1 MQQNAICKVYYDV
14 VSITR
19 SGSGS
24 TCNRFCN
31 VSNKETKMSKY
42 VENDSKS
49 DLYARVKLA
58 PVNAIQRAIAVN
70 ALRDAESVSNGIMRV
85 IDAIRRLFA
94 RNNAGTNRL
103 LHNH

>member
-1 MQQNAICKVYYDV
+1 
-14 VSITR
+14 
-19 SGSGS
+19 
-24 TCNRFCN
+24 
-31 VSNKETKMSKY
+31 MSKY

>member
-1 MQQNAICKVYYDV
+1 MV
-14 VSITR
+14 
-19 SGSGS
+19 
-24 TCNRFCN
+24 
-31 VSNKETKMSKY
+31 KY